1 MIIGIDPGF
10 KGAIAVLNKDIDLIL
25 YDMPLIKYM
34 NKNQVDAT
42 EFSNIIEHYKKQTL
56 MAIVEDVHSYPK
68 QGVTSTFTFGYN
80 AGILLGV
87 LKAHNIRT
95 LRVKP
100 SSWKCALGLDRN
112 KKNSIAL
119 AVRTFPKY
127 KYYFARAKDD
137 GRAEAAL
144 LADYAS
150 RTF

>member
-10 KGAIAVLNKDIDLIL
+10 SGAIALLHKKELCI
-25 YDMPLIKYM
+25 YDMPLIRIM
-34 NKNQVDAT
+34 SRTQVDAS
-42 EFSNIIEHYKKQTL
+42 FLSHLIINIKPQIK
-56 MAIVEDVHSYPK
+56 MAIVEDVHSMPQ
-68 QGVTSTFTFGYN
+68 QGVVSTFSFGYN

-87 LKAHNIRT
+87 LKAHDIRV

-100 SSWKCALGLDRN
+100 SSWKSALGLDSN
-112 KKNSIAL
+112 KQNSIKL
-119 AVRTFPKY
+119 ARMTFPKY
-127 KYYFARAKDD
+127 KDYFARAKDD